1 MKDTRENILL
11 VSLRLFAQE
20 GYEAVSVSQIA
31 GELGVTKGALYR
43 HYANKQ
49 AIFESI
55 LQKMEQLDAER
66 AQAFELPEGTVQ
78 DMPQSYEIATP
89 EALCAFSKAQFRYWA
104 QDEFAAPFRRMLT
117 IEQYRNEQMAAL
129 YQQYLAGMG
138 FADAENEAVACYAP
152 LLALL
157 GVYDGAADRQ
167 AVLQAV
173 DAFYDDWLDRVRKEG
188 RTSEFHQDRAAKKSG
203 LTH

>member
-11 VSLRLFAQE
+11 VSLCLFAKD

-31 GELGVTKGALYR
+31 GELGLTKGALYR

-66 AQAFELPEGTVQ
+66 AQAFELPEGTSEE
-78 DMPQSYEIATP
+78 MPQNYEIATP
-89 EALCAFSKAQFRYWA
+89 QAICAFAKAQFRYWA
-104 QDEFAAPFRRMLT
+104 EDEFAAPFRQMLT

-129 YQQYLAGMG
+129 YQQYLAGGPLGYVRDLLAAMG
-138 FADAENEAVACYAP
+138 FADAEKEAVACYAP
-152 LLALL
+152 LPAMLA
-157 GVYDGAADRQ
+157 VYDGAEDKQ
-167 AVLQAV
+167 AVLRAV
-173 DAFYDDWLDRVRKEG
+173 DAFYDDWLDRARKEG
-188 RTSEFHQDRAAKKSG
+188 RT
-203 LTH
+203 